1 VFDLLSLNGR
11 DLTGAPYSER
21 RAELEAL
28 NLNGV
33 YWQTPETFTDGPAL
47 VRGGLCAR
55 TRRCRRETP
64 QRALPPGA
72 TWMGED
78 QEPRLLAL
86 RHGARVGDQPA
97 AGAHIRLTRPALPSR
112 PLWTLIERLI
122 RAML

>member
-1 VFDLLSLNGR
+1 MFDLLSLNGR

-55 TRRCRRETP
+55 TRSVVAKRRSG
-64 QRALPPGA
+64 RY
-72 TWMGED
+72 
-78 QEPRLLAL
+78 
-86 RHGARVGDQPA
+86 
-97 AGAHIRLTRPALPSR
+97 RPAQRGWVKTKNRDYWRYDMERESAINR
-112 PLWTLIERLI
+112 PRERI
-122 RAML
+122 FV